1 MCMSSM
7 SVYLKDTV
15 PMDSRR
21 DVSDLLELELQ
32 VFVSHYVG
40 AKNQI
45 CGPLEE
51 QTVLLATETSL

>member
-1 MCMSSM
+1 M